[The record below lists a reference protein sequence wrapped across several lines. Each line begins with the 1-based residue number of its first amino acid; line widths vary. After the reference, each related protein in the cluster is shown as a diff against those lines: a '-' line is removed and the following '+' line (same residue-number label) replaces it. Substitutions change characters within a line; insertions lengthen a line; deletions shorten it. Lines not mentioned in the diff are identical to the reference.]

1 MTALRW
7 TLVGLAVLALAA
19 YAGIVLLLFTH
30 QREMLFVRGRTA
42 HEGTRSPMAASSGVD
57 RARVYRRFSA
67 FVHPIVAHHACDPQ
81 TIVS

>member
-42 HEGTRSPMAASSGVD
+42 HERDAIADGHV
-57 RARVYRRFSA
+57 FSR
-67 FVHPIVAHHACDPQ
+67 
-81 TIVS
+81 